1 MKDGIHARG
10 ARVIRQSP
18 PLLLT
23 SCRKALTRR
32 APCAR
37 GRRLPSGNHF
47 PHGEWWP
54 VRALRALQHL
64 SSRGYTLPVDEWEF
78 EAIASMSLLV
88 LFSSLRKARIILLW
102 KGETCPFLVRTRKER
117 KEAANVPFDRLCGQ
131 QRFGGGYERRHP
143 RSRSSR
149 DPSIA
154 AVVVDIMPE
163 SAHTA
168 RALRPRAQTSQR
180 QSLPARRMTESA
192 RRCAVPSVG
201 SRGYALPS
209 RSMRVRDWSLGESF
223 GAFLLSEK
231 STYLSPL

>member
-1 MKDGIHARG
+1 MGIHFLA
-10 ARVIRQSP
+10 
-18 PLLLT
+18 
-23 SCRKALTRR
+23 
-32 APCAR
+32 
-37 GRRLPSGNHF
+37 
-47 PHGEWWP
+47 
-54 VRALRALQHL
+54 
-64 SSRGYTLPVDEWEF
+64 DEWEF

-102 KGETCPFLVRTRKER
+102 KRETCPFLVRTRKER

-168 RALRPRAQTSQR
+168 RALRLRPQASQPCR
-180 QSLPARRMTESA
+180 LLARRMLACRAKREQTT
-192 RRCAVPSVG
+192 VG
-201 SRGYALPS
+201 SRVYMLPS
-209 RSMRVRDWSLGESF
+209 STMRVRDGSLNDSFRRFLVGE
-223 GAFLLSEK
+223 K
-231 STYLSPL
+231 TTYLSP